1 MDPREAELLEINRR
15 LVSVKHLLANNI
27 TMEALDHSI
36 ACANVGL
43 GDETDVFIF
52 ENNAS
57 SFKGSRHLQSLL
69 KLENALDTK
78 VLFNGEKD
86 LQNECARLLELKIE
100 LIRGLHQV

>member
-36 ACANVGL
+36 TCANVGL

-86 LQNECARLLELKIE
+86 LQNECARLLERKIE
-100 LIRGLHQV
+100 LLRGLQQV